1 MTQNREPKKI
11 LCIYALAGVGRV
23 SLCAVMPVLSVMGHQ
38 AVPLPTT
45 LLSTHTGKLG
55 DPAALKT
62 DDFPLRALEH
72 YKELGLEFDC
82 IFSGYLSAQSQLETV
97 LKAYEWWPNALKIA
111 DPVMGDDGKI
121 YRGLSEELCAGM
133 KELCRR
139 ADVILPNLTEA
150 CYLLG
155 LPMPQALNPEE
166 AQALAAA
173 LAQKYTTAVVT
184 GLPMGEKLGNAGAEK
199 GRQTFLVQRLRQGRS
214 YHGTG
219 DLFAGVLAGA
229 LLNGNALSAAVDAAA
244 GFVAD
249 CIAATPADTN
259 GQLGVW
265 LESQLYR
272 LAPAAH

>member
-1 MTQNREPKKI
+1 MKPIHR
-11 LCIYALAGVGRV
+11 VG
-23 SLCAVMPVLSVMGHQ
+23 Q
-38 AVPLPTT
+38 
-45 LLSTHTGKLG
+45 
-55 DPAALKT
+55 
-62 DDFPLRALEH
+62 
-72 YKELGLEFDC
+72 
-82 IFSGYLSAQSQLETV
+82 
-97 LKAYEWWPNALKIA
+97 
-111 DPVMGDDGKI
+111 
-121 YRGLSEELCAGM
+121 
-133 KELCRR
+133 
-139 ADVILPNLTEA
+139 
-150 CYLLG
+150 
-155 LPMPQALNPEE
+155 
-166 AQALAAA
+166 
-173 LAQKYTTAVVT
+173 
-184 GLPMGEKLGNAGAEK
+184 LGNAGAEK